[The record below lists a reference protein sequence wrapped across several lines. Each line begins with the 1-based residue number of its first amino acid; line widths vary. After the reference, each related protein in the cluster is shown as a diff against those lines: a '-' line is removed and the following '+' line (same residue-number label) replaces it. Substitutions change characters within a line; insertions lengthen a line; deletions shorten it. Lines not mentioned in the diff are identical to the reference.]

1 MFKVFMEIVTILF
14 QFYVWFLAVGMWDLT
29 SPTRDWTCPSASEG
43 EALTTGSHGPVPSAL
58 LSKVRHFVLI
68 PHFSAGVY
76 PTFFSWLDS
85 SYRFGSKTAEV
96 KCHFLTSRAHAS
108 SEVHRCWF
116 DLDRLAG
123 VCLSGISSWTDS
135 SPPLPCC
142 PLWKEVMVQ
151 PTLEEFGVVPEG
163 GASSRN
169 SKLLGILPHGR
180 FVSSPFSYFLN
191 HLFIAIWMHGYL
203 FNAVGY
209 NPMPFCFSFFFWNIV
224 DLQRLLVSGV

>member
-68 PHFSAGVY
+68 SHFSAGVY
-76 PTFFSWLDS
+76 PTFFSWLDL

-108 SEVHRCWF
+108 SEVYRCWF

-123 VCLSGISSWTDS
+123 VVSVGHLLLKWLFP
-135 SPPLPCC
+135 SPPSLSSLEGSHGTAHTWGVQGC
-142 PLWKEVMVQ
+142 PW
-151 PTLEEFGVVPEG
+151 GW
-163 GASSRN
+163 
-169 SKLLGILPHGR
+169 GILKE
-180 FVSSPFSYFLN
+180 F
-191 HLFIAIWMHGYL
+191 
-203 FNAVGY
+203 
-209 NPMPFCFSFFFWNIV
+209 
-224 DLQRLLVSGV
+224 